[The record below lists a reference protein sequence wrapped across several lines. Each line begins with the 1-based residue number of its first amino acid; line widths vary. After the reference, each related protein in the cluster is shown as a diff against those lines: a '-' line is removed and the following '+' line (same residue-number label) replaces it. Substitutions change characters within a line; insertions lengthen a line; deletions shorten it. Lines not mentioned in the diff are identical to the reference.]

1 LALDVLRHRCDEH
14 DRQERTTRL
23 VCAASGLAL
32 LGLATAAAPQAW
44 SPQKNVEIVVANS
57 PGGSNDRTARQVES
71 FLTKYR
77 LVPVSLTV
85 VNKPGGGGAIA
96 YQYVNQHAGDPHYLL
111 IGTPALLLSYIAG
124 SSKLTYTDFTPVA
137 SLFNDYYVFAVN
149 APSPIGSGKDLVER
163 LKKDP
168 QSIAIGFPTAVSQ
181 NLVGAA
187 LLLKAIGRKAH
198 ELKAV
203 VFKGTSEAAAA
214 LLGGHIELIITP
226 AGNASPHVA
235 AGRMRV
241 IAVAAPQRFTG
252 ALANAPT
259 WREQGIDLVFSGWR
273 AVMAPKGLSPAQVGY
288 WENALRKATTAP
300 EWKAD
305 LEKNYWSDD
314 FATSEQFRKELEG
327 DYAAMRAVMAELGLA
342 RATAP

>member
-1 LALDVLRHRCDEH
+1 M
-14 DRQERTTRL
+14 RL
-23 VCAASGLAL
+23 VCTLFGAAL
-32 LGLATAAAPQAW
+32 LGLATAAQPQAW

-71 FLTKYR
+71 FLTKLR
-77 LVPVSLTV
+77 LVTVPLTV

-96 YQYVNQHAGDPHYLL
+96 YEYVNQHAGDPHYLL
-111 IGTPALLLSYIAG
+111 IGTPALLLGHIAG
-124 SSKLTYTDFTPVA
+124 RSKLTWTDFSPIA

-149 APSPIGSGKDLVER
+149 AASPIGSGKDLVER
-163 LKKDP
+163 LKKEP
-168 QSIAIGFPTAVSQ
+168 QSIAMGFPTALSQ
-181 NLVGAA
+181 NHVGAA
-187 LLLKAIGRKAH
+187 LLLKAIGRKAN
-198 ELKAV
+198 EFKSV

-241 IAVAAPQRFTG
+241 IAVAAPQRFAG
-252 ALANAPT
+252 VLAGAPT
-259 WREQGIDLVFSGWR
+259 WSEQGIDLVFSGWR
-273 AVMAPKGLSPAQVGY
+273 AVMAPKGLTPAQVGY

-314 FATSEQFRKELEG
+314 FATSGQFRKDLEA
-327 DYAAMRAVMAELGLA
+327 DYAAMSAILAELGLA
-342 RATAP
+342 RKPAP

>member
-1 LALDVLRHRCDEH
+1 MKLAYTLFG
-14 DRQERTTRL
+14 
-23 VCAASGLAL
+23 AAL
-32 LGLATAAAPQAW
+32 LGLATAAQPQAW

-57 PGGSNDRTARQVES
+57 PGGSNDRTARQVER
-71 FLTKYR
+71 FLTKLK
-77 LVPVSLTV
+77 LVTVPLTV

-96 YQYVNQHAGDPHYLL
+96 YEYVNQHAGDPHYLL
-111 IGTPALLLSYIAG
+111 IGTPALLLGHIVG
-124 SSKLTYTDFTPVA
+124 SSRLTYTDFSPIA

-149 APSPIGSGKDLVER
+149 AASPIRSGSDLVDR
-163 LKKDP
+163 LKKEP
-168 QSIAIGFPTAVSQ
+168 QSIAMGFPTALSQ
-181 NLVGAA
+181 NHVGAA
-187 LLLKAIGRKAH
+187 LLLKAIGRTATEFKS
-198 ELKAV
+198 V

-226 AGNASPHVA
+226 AGNASPHVV

-252 ALANAPT
+252 VLAGAQT

-273 AVMAPKGLSPAQVGY
+273 AVMAPKGLTPAQVGY

-314 FATSEQFRKELEG
+314 FATSGQFRKDLEG
-327 DYAAMRAVMAELGLA
+327 DYAAMSAVMAELGLA
-342 RATAP
+342 RKPAP

>member
-1 LALDVLRHRCDEH
+1 MRLA
-14 DRQERTTRL
+14 
-23 VCAASGLAL
+23 CALFGAAL
-32 LGLATAAAPQAW
+32 LGLATAAQPQAW
-44 SPQKNVEIVVANS
+44 APQKNVEIVVANS

-71 FLTKYR
+71 FLTKLK
-77 LVPVSLTV
+77 LVTVPLTV

-96 YQYVNQHAGDPHYLL
+96 YEYVNQYAGDPHYLL
-111 IGTPALLLSYIAG
+111 IGTPALLIAHIVG
-124 SSKLTYTDFTPVA
+124 TSRLTYTDFSPVA

-149 APSPIGSGKDLVER
+149 AASPLRSGGDLVER
-163 LKKDP
+163 LKKEP
-168 QSIAIGFPTAVSQ
+168 QSIAMGFPTALSQ
-181 NLVGAA
+181 NHVGAA
-187 LLLKAIGRKAH
+187 LLLKAIGRKAS
-198 ELKAV
+198 EFKSV

-235 AGRMRV
+235 SGRMRV

-252 ALANAPT
+252 VLAGAPT

-273 AVMAPKGLSPAQVGY
+273 AVIAPKGLTAAQAGY
-288 WENALRKATTAP
+288 WEHALREATAAP

-314 FATSEQFRKELEG
+314 FAGSTQFRKDLED
-327 DYAAMRAVMAELGLA
+327 DYAAMRSVLVELGLA
-342 RATAP
+342 KKPAP